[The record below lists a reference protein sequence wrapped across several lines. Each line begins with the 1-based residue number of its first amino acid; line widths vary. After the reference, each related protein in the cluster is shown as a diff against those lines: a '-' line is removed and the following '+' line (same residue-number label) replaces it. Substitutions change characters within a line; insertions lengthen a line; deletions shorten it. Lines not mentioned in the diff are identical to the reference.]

1 MNDLVLRRRVAM
13 LAIADVSSITGAAVA
28 AAAISDDAHA
38 IAIAEVAQEQ
48 G

>member
-1 MNDLVLRRRVAM
+1 MNDLVLRRVAM
-13 LAIADVSSITGAAVA
+13 LGIADVPSIMVTAVAGAAIA
-28 AAAISDDAHA
+28 DDAHA